1 MLTVGVEEEFLLLDP
16 EGAVR
21 PVAADVVG
29 ALDDSR
35 VKPELMTFQV
45 ETNSGVWTDLA
56 DLDRELRDLR
66 SRVAGACRDLG
77 VRLVAAGAPLMDDP
91 GVELVTDAPRYRGLA
106 AQHPEATAAA
116 GTCACQVH
124 VGLPD
129 RDLAVQVLARLRTWL
144 PTIFALGTNSPVA
157 AGRDT
162 GWQSTR
168 YARQLLWPTF
178 APPEPWADAA
188 AYDAAVAAL
197 VASGTA
203 YDERSVYYLAR
214 LSPRYP
220 TIEIRIADTCLAVD
234 DAVLL
239 AGVCR
244 ALVTVLVADVEQG
257 RPAVKVSGTALRTAL
272 LAVAVDGRPP
282 SSGPDEVTRAVV
294 AARLLRTILP
304 GTPDCDDADVLLCGL
319 ERLHR
324 EGTGA
329 DRQRRLLATHREPRA
344 FVDVLASATAGEE
357 TT

>member
-21 PVAADVVG
+21 PVAADVIR
-29 ALDDSR
+29 ALDDPR

-66 SRVAGACRDLG
+66 IRVAGACRDLG

-91 GVELVTDAPRYRGLA
+91 GVEFVTDAPRYRGLA

-129 RDLAVQVLARLRTWL
+129 RDLAVHVLARLRTWL
-144 PTIFALGTNSPVA
+144 PTLFALATNSPVA
-157 AGRDT
+157 DGRDT

-178 APPEPWADAA
+178 APPEPWADAV
-188 AYDAAVAAL
+188 AYDDAVAAL
-197 VASGTA
+197 IASGTA
-203 YDERSVYYLAR
+203 YDERSVYHLAR

-220 TIEIRIADTCLAVD
+220 TIEIRVADTCLAVD

-244 ALVTVLVADVEQG
+244 ALVTVLAADVERG
-257 RPAVKVSGTALRTAL
+257 RPALKVSGTALRTAL

-304 GTPDCDDADVLLCGL
+304 GTTDCDDADVLLCGL

-329 DRQRRLLATHREPRA
+329 DRQRRLLAMHRAPPA

-357 TT
+357 AT